1 MIYTNNDIIIILKM
15 SNQKK
20 TVYVP
25 LAVDFIHSGHL
36 NIINI
41 AKKYGRVVIGLLT
54 DEAIS
59 QYKRLP
65 ILNFKERLRIVSNL
79 KNVSEVVEQKNWD
92 YSETIKK
99 LRPDYFVHGD
109 DWKQGIQKNTRAKVI
124 KTLKKYSGKLI
135 EPKYTKNISSNS
147 INRKVYENLT
157 PNF

>member
-1 MIYTNNDIIIILKM
+1 M

-41 AKKYGRVVIGLLT
+41 AKKYGRVIIGLLT

-65 ILNFKERLRIVSNL
+65 ILNYKERLRIVSNL
-79 KNVSEVVEQKNWD
+79 KNVSEVIEQKDWD
-92 YSETIKK
+92 YTDTIKN

-109 DWKQGIQKNTRAKVI
+109 DWKKGVQKNTRLKVI
-124 KTLKKYSGKLI
+124 KVLKRYSGKLI
-135 EPKYTKNISSNS
+135 EPKYTRNISSSS
-147 INRKVYENLT
+147 IKKK
-157 PNF
+157 FMKI